1 MTRNLTFIQS
11 NYQETMDNIT
21 LLAKV
26 FAEDV
31 MNITADIMASSVM
44 VNNKVGRNTIAPN
57 SDIFKEMYAKA
68 SGNIV
73 IELLLND
80 YVQYIESGRKA
91 GSKLPPLEPI
101 VQWAKKRGIK
111 TDNSTMFLI
120 RRAIAED
127 GIKPRPFMY
136 KVLNTIDKK
145 WDGEWSSELFQEL
158 TKIID
163 EFFNQ

>member
-1 MTRNLTFIQS
+1 
-11 NYQETMDNIT
+11 MDNIT
-21 LLAKV
+21 LLAKA

-31 MNITADIMASSVM
+31 MNITADIMASNLM
-44 VNNKVGRNTIAPN
+44 LNKKGINTIAPD
-57 SDIFKEMYAKA
+57 SKIFKEMYAKA

-73 IELLLND
+73 IQLLLND

-91 GSKLPPLEPI
+91 GSKFPPIQPI
-101 VQWAKKRGIK
+101 VQWAKKRGIP
-111 TDNSTMFLI
+111 TDNSTIFLI

-136 KVLNTIDKK
+136 KVLETIDKK
-145 WDGEWSSELFQEL
+145 WEGEWSSELFNEL

-163 EFFNQ
+163 EFFNK

>member
-1 MTRNLTFIQS
+1 
-11 NYQETMDNIT
+11 MDNIT
-21 LLAKV
+21 LLSKA

-31 MNITADIMASSVM
+31 FNITAGIMASNLM
-44 VNNKVGRNTIAPN
+44 LNKKGINTIAPN
-57 SDIFKEMYAKA
+57 SDIFKEMEAKA

-73 IELLLND
+73 IELLLNN
-80 YVQYIESGRKA
+80 YVKYIESGRKK
-91 GSKLPPLEPI
+91 GSKSPPIEAI
-101 VQWAKKRGIK
+101 REWAKKKLGK
-111 TDNSTMFLI
+111 EDNLTIYKI
-120 RRAIAED
+120 RSAIVRD

-145 WDGEWSSELFQEL
+145 WDGEWSSELFNEL

>member
-1 MTRNLTFIQS
+1 MN
-11 NYQETMDNIT
+11 NVE
-21 LLAKV
+21 LLAKA

-31 MNITADIMASSVM
+31 MTITADIMASSM
-44 VNNKVGRNTIAPN
+44 LVNDKVGRNTIAPN
-57 SDIFKEMYAKA
+57 SDIYKEMYAKA

-73 IELLLND
+73 IQLLLND
-80 YVQYIESGRKA
+80 YVQYIENGRKA
-91 GSKLPPLEPI
+91 GSKFPPIQPI
-101 VQWAKKRGIK
+101 VNWAKKRGIP
-111 TDNSTMFLI
+111 TDNSTIFLI

-145 WDGEWSSELFQEL
+145 WDGEWSSELFNEL

-163 EFFNQ
+163 EFFNK

>member
-1 MTRNLTFIQS
+1 
-11 NYQETMDNIT
+11 MDNIT

-31 MNITADIMASSVM
+31 MNITADIMASNLM
-44 VNNKVGRNTIAPN
+44 LNKKGINTIAPD
-57 SDIFKEMYAKA
+57 SKIFKDMYAKA

-73 IELLLND
+73 IQLLLND
-80 YVQYIESGRKA
+80 YVQYIESGREKSTKTKKVA
-91 GSKLPPLEPI
+91 PPPI
-101 VQWAKKRGIK
+101 EAIRKWAKKKLGK
-111 TDNSTMFLI
+111 EDNSTIFKI
-120 RRAIAED
+120 RSAIVRD
-127 GIKPRPFMY
+127 GIKRRPFMY
-136 KVLNTIDKK
+136 KVLETIDSK

>member
-1 MTRNLTFIQS
+1 MG
-11 NYQETMDNIT
+11 NIE
-21 LLAKV
+21 LLSKV
-26 FAEDV
+26 FAKDV
-31 MNITADIMASSVM
+31 MNITADIMASNLM
-44 VNNKVGRNTIAPN
+44 VNKKGINTIAPD
-57 SDIFKEMYAKA
+57 SKIFKEMEAKA

-80 YVQYIESGRKA
+80 YVKYIESGRKK
-91 GSKLPPLEPI
+91 GSKFPPIEAI
-101 VQWAKKRGIK
+101 REWAKNKLGK
-111 TDNSTMFLI
+111 EDNLTIYKI
-120 RRAIAED
+120 RSAIVRD

>member
-1 MTRNLTFIQS
+1 
-11 NYQETMDNIT
+11 MDNIT
-21 LLAKV
+21 LLSKA

-31 MNITADIMASSVM
+31 FNITADIMASNIM
-44 VNNKVGRNTIAPN
+44 VNKKGINTIAPD
-57 SDIFKEMYAKA
+57 SKIFKEMEAKA

-73 IELLLND
+73 IELLLNN
-80 YVQYIESGRKA
+80 YVKYIESGRKK
-91 GSKLPPLEPI
+91 GSKFPPIEAI
-101 VQWAKKRGIK
+101 RQWAKNKLRK
-111 TDNSTMFLI
+111 EDNLTIYKI
-120 RRAIAED
+120 RSAIVRD

-136 KVLNTIDKK
+136 KVLETIDKK

>member
-1 MTRNLTFIQS
+1 
-11 NYQETMDNIT
+11 MDNIT

-31 MNITADIMASSVM
+31 MNITA
-44 VNNKVGRNTIAPN
+44 NNKVGRNTIASN
-57 SDIFKEMYAKA
+57 SDIFKEMYVKA

-91 GSKLPPLEPI
+91 GSKFPPIKPI

-111 TDNSTMFLI
+111 TDNSTIFLI

-136 KVLNTIDKK
+136 KVLETIDKK

-163 EFFNQ
+163 EFFQ

>member
-1 MTRNLTFIQS
+1 
-11 NYQETMDNIT
+11 MDNIT
-21 LLAKV
+21 LLSKA

-80 YVQYIESGRKA
+80 YVQYIESGRKK
-91 GSKLPPLEPI
+91 GSKFPPIEAI
-101 VQWAKKRGIK
+101 RQWAKNKLGK
-111 TDNSTMFLI
+111 EDNLTIYKI
-120 RRAIAED
+120 RSAIVRD

>member
-1 MTRNLTFIQS
+1 MNS
-11 NYQETMDNIT
+11 VE
-21 LLAKV
+21 LLAKA

-31 MNITADIMASSVM
+31 MNITADIMASSM
-44 VNNKVGRNTIAPN
+44 LVNDKVGRNTISPN
-57 SDIFKEMYAKA
+57 SDIFKQMYAKA

-73 IELLLND
+73 IQLLLND

-91 GSKLPPLEPI
+91 GSKFPPIQPI
-101 VQWAKKRGIK
+101 VQWAKKRNIP
-111 TDNSTMFLI
+111 TDNSTIFLI

-136 KVLNTIDKK
+136 KVLETIDNK
-145 WDGEWSSELFQEL
+145 WDGEWSSELFNEL

-163 EFFNQ
+163 EFFNK

>member
-1 MTRNLTFIQS
+1 
-11 NYQETMDNIT
+11 MDNIT

-31 MNITADIMASSVM
+31 MNITADIMASSM
-44 VNNKVGRNTIAPN
+44 LVNDKVGRNTIAHN
-57 SDIFKEMYAKA
+57 SDIFKQMYAKA

-73 IELLLND
+73 IQLLLND

-91 GSKLPPLEPI
+91 GSKFPPIQPI
-101 VQWAKKRGIK
+101 VQWAKKRGIP
-111 TDNSTMFLI
+111 TDNSTIFLI

-127 GIKPRPFMY
+127 GIRPRPFMY
-136 KVLNTIDKK
+136 KVLDTIDSK
-145 WDGEWSSELFQEL
+145 WDGELSSELFNEL

-163 EFFNQ
+163 EFFNK

>member
-1 MTRNLTFIQS
+1 MYKDLN
-11 NYQETMDNIT
+11 NI
-21 LLAKV
+21 AKA

-31 MNITADIMASSVM
+31 MTITADIMASSM
-44 VNNKVGRNTIAPN
+44 LVNDKVGRNTISPN

-73 IELLLND
+73 IQLLLND

-91 GSKLPPLEPI
+91 GSKFPPIQPI
-101 VQWAKKRGIK
+101 VQWAKKRNIP
-111 TDNSTMFLI
+111 TDNSTIFLI

-136 KVLNTIDKK
+136 KVLETIDKK
-145 WDGEWSSELFQEL
+145 WDGEWSSDLFNEL

-163 EFFNQ
+163 EFFNK

>member
-1 MTRNLTFIQS
+1 
-11 NYQETMDNIT
+11 MDNIT

-44 VNNKVGRNTIAPN
+44 VNNKVGINTIAPN

-91 GSKLPPLEPI
+91 GSKFPPIQPDRKSTRL
-101 VQWAKKRGIK
+101 
-111 TDNSTMFLI
+111 NS
-120 RRAIAED
+120 
-127 GIKPRPFMY
+127 
-136 KVLNTIDKK
+136 
-145 WDGEWSSELFQEL
+145 SH
-158 TKIID
+158 
-163 EFFNQ
+163 

>member
-1 MTRNLTFIQS
+1 MG
-11 NYQETMDNIT
+11 NIE
-21 LLAKV
+21 LLSKA
-26 FAEDV
+26 FAADV
-31 MNITADIMASSVM
+31 MNITADIMASNLM
-44 VNNKVGRNTIAPN
+44 VNKKGINTIVPDSN
-57 SDIFKEMYAKA
+57 IFKEMKAKA

-73 IELLLND
+73 IELLLNN
-80 YVQYIESGRKA
+80 YVKYIESGRKA
-91 GSKLPPLEPI
+91 GSKFPPIEPI
-101 VQWAKKRGIK
+101 REWAKKKLGK
-111 TDNSTMFLI
+111 QDNSTIFLI

-136 KVLNTIDKK
+136 KVLETIDKK

>member
-1 MTRNLTFIQS
+1 
-11 NYQETMDNIT
+11 MDNIT
-21 LLAKV
+21 SLAKV

-31 MNITADIMASSVM
+31 MNITADIMASNIM
-44 VNNKVGRNTIAPN
+44 VNKKGINTIAPN
-57 SDIFKEMYAKA
+57 SDIFKDMYAKA

-73 IELLLND
+73 IELLLNN

-91 GSKLPPLEPI
+91 GSKFPPIKPI
-101 VQWAKKRGIK
+101 REWAKKKLGK
-111 TDNSTMFLI
+111 EDNSTIFLI
-120 RRAIAED
+120 RRAIVRD

-136 KVLNTIDKK
+136 KVLNAIDKK